1 MKTFDDTQS
10 HQIRTRKIYLLIK
23 NFVLKYP
30 YLIYCLIKH
39 MNLCCIVTTDDCIV
53 YTHVYAGMLKQ
64 ILVFVLNC
72 LKHKNF
78 VFRNESG
85 WYLTG

>member
-1 MKTFDDTQS
+1 
-10 HQIRTRKIYLLIK
+10 
-23 NFVLKYP
+23 
-30 YLIYCLIKH
+30 

-72 LKHKNF
+72 LKHKNSIF
-78 VFRNESG
+78 WNENWVVFNRVIFHPVHLFCHRILSRLYIAYIMYTIKVFSVSYIYKN
-85 WYLTG
+85 